1 MPTPNEIIK
10 EIHELLD
17 KRVEGFTE
25 SMPAVQKKMY
35 AEVVSIAKDLDT
47 FPDGRIRASV
57 KNVNKIAK
65 IKAILNEVVLDGKYY
80 KELQKVVDTYEK
92 ISTLQNAY
100 FTSVVGE
107 FGVPAVLNQI
117 QKISVDITVERL
129 GKDGMNAGVINKVR
143 DILNKNITTGGKI
156 SDFIEET
163 RIYLTD
169 TPDGDGAL
177 KKYASTY
184 VTDALNQYSR
194 QYNQL
199 VSDDLGFEFFQYVGS
214 LRETSREF
222 CVKMIEAKDGC
233 MRYFHKSQIPE
244 LLSGKICGEQIHIN
258 AKSNLPDGL
267 IKGTNASNFNV
278 NAGGY
283 GCNHGVFGVSNALIP
298 KDLKEKFENK

>member
-1 MPTPNEIIK
+1 MPTSNEIIQ

-25 SMPAVQKKMY
+25 SMPSVQKKMY
-35 AEVVSIAKDLDT
+35 AEVLAIAKDLDT

-80 KELQKVVDTYEK
+80 KELNKVIATYEQ
-92 ISTLQNAY
+92 ITTLQNAY
-100 FTSVVGE
+100 FTSLVGQ
-107 FGVPAVLNQI
+107 FGVPAVLAQI
-117 QKISVDITVERL
+117 QKTSIDITIERM
-129 GKDGMNAGVINKVR
+129 GKEGMNAGVINKVR

-156 SDFIEET
+156 TDFIEET

-169 TPDGDGAL
+169 TDEGEGAL
-177 KKYASTY
+177 KKYSKTI

-199 VSDDLGFEFFQYVGS
+199 ISDDLGFEFFQYVGS

-258 AKSNLPDGL
+258 KKSGLPSGL

-278 NAGGY
+278 NAGGNN
-283 GCNHGVFGVSNALIP
+283 CNHGVFGVSNALIP
-298 KDLKEKFENK
+298 KELREKFKNK